1 MPEISRFFGIVIAM
15 YYNEH
20 APPHFHAK
28 TDSFEITVRISDGL
42 VEGAFPRR
50 ALRLVERWYDLH
62 GPELLANWE
71 LARER
76 KPLRRI
82 EPLERSG

>member
-1 MPEISRFFGIVIAM
+1 MPEVSRFFGIVIAM

-28 TDSFEITVRISDGL
+28 YGSFEITVSIADGF

-50 ALRLVERWYDLH
+50 ALRLVLEWYSLH
-62 GPELLANWE
+62 GPELLEDWR
-71 LARER
+71 LARDR
-76 KPLRRI
+76 RPLRRI
-82 EPLERSG
+82 EPLE